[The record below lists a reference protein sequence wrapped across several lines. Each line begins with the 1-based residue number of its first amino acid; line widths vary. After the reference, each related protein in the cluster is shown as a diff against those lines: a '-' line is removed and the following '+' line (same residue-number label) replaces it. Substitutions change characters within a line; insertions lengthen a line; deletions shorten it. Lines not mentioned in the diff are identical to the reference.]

1 MSREDEL
8 REIALREIAEEELAQ
23 EEKSKAPPQIDLGQ
37 DVQKMK
43 DSALQFQETV
53 MAGAA
58 EAVPGAK
65 QIGSAINATYQ
76 TLLGDEGT
84 GEWGEEYEKAMDS
97 VNEAVDRAKERDPVT
112 YYATDLGISIGQG
125 IAAGPSILAQSALA
139 GTHAYSRSRNEGLER
154 WQETLGG
161 TALGGVMTFLG
172 NSAAS
177 GLKWA
182 KGKMFDAVDDLAQKT
197 TIAAV
202 QPKESTKFVKQANNM
217 SKMRYK
223 GDYKKMA
230 EHADEIMN
238 LRSSKNMQQI
248 ADNISD
254 SKHRIGGR
262 IYEIIDHMDDATSAV
277 QGSVKTKNGGIIQ
290 AELKNAVGGK
300 ARWDRSLPDD
310 LRPDFGEIDDLID
323 NLTLDRKV
331 NKKLVQNKVVE
342 KVPVGDIAGQGN
354 QIREVTKYV
363 PGEEI
368 TEDIVAKELTPKDL
382 FKIKVKVANRVE
394 KIFNDKLA
402 GRVATTGE
410 RALMKKQQSVLVGK
424 LADIIDQEV
433 GESALAIYG
442 DDALVTELRDLNK
455 QYALASFLEE
465 VAYDTVS
472 STSGSAFQLTK
483 DLVSWKGFA
492 AASMVGVTNP
502 TAAAGILLGQA
513 VLKNPGTPVK
523 AAKSLAKLAT
533 FLQQSPK
540 HGYAI
545 EVANAI
551 MNTSQPEQL
560 QKDLGGFIGGL
571 NLMNNA
577 VARDLDSARM
587 HKNDLSAYIRLREG
601 DKAAQAFNEALE
613 DDASLGA
620 AMDMLSKKPYM
631 KGMVQD
637 GLGWAGKVYT
647 DEDKAMLSD
656 QLMANS
662 DISLAQR
669 ITLRKQLMGDG
680 TIPQTQPD
688 EKPAYKHIPRRK
700 DRHEY

>member
-23 EEKSKAPPQIDLGQ
+23 EEKQAPPQIDLGQ

-43 DSALQFQETV
+43 DSALQFQETI

-97 VNEAVDRAKERDPVT
+97 VNESVDRAKERDPGT

-125 IAAGPSILAQSALA
+125 IVAGPSVLAQAALGGA
-139 GTHAYSRSRNEGLER
+139 HAYSRSRNVGKER

-161 TALGGVMTFLG
+161 TALGGVLTFVG

-177 GLKWA
+177 GVKWV
-182 KGKMFDAVDDLAQKT
+182 KGKMFDAVDDLAAKT
-197 TIAAV
+197 TIASV

-217 SKMRYK
+217 AKFRYK
-223 GDYKKMA
+223 GDYSKMA
-230 EHADEIMN
+230 NHADEIMN
-238 LRSSKNMQQI
+238 MRSSKNMQQI

-277 QGSVKTKNGGIIQ
+277 KGKVSTKDGGIIQ

-300 ARWDRSLPDD
+300 SRWDRSLPED
-310 LRPDFGEIDDLID
+310 LRPDFTEIDDLID
-323 NLTLDRKV
+323 SVTLEVKR

-342 KVPVGDIAGQGN
+342 KVPFTDLGGQGKGVKEITN
-354 QIREVTKYV
+354 FV

-368 TEDIVAKELTPKDL
+368 TEDIVSRQLTPKDL
-382 FKIKVKVANRVE
+382 FKIKVKIANRIE
-394 KIFNDKLA
+394 KVFNDKLA

-410 RALMKKQQSVLVGK
+410 RALMKKQQSIMVGK
-424 LADIIDQEV
+424 LADIIDTEV
-433 GESALAIYG
+433 GESALAVYG

-472 STSGSAFQLTK
+472 STSGSAFQLTR
-483 DLVSWKGFA
+483 DLTSWKGLA
-492 AASMVGVTNP
+492 AAGMVGVTNP
-502 TAAAGILLGQA
+502 VAATGILLGQA
-513 VLKNPGTPVK
+513 ILKNPGTPVK
-523 AAKSLAKLAT
+523 AAKSLNKLAS
-533 FLQQSPK
+533 FLQSQPK
-540 HGYAI
+540 HKYAI
-545 EVANAI
+545 EIANAI
-551 MNTSQPEQL
+551 TNTSQPEQL
-560 QKDLGGFIGGL
+560 QKDLGGFIGGF
-571 NLMNNA
+571 NLMSNA
-577 VARDLDSARM
+577 VARDLESPRM

-601 DKAAQAFNEALE
+601 DKAAEAFNEALE

-631 KGMVQD
+631 KDMIQD

-647 DEDKAMLSD
+647 EEDKAMLSD

-669 ITLRKQLMGDG
+669 IMLRKQLMGDG

-700 DRHEY
+700 DRHSY